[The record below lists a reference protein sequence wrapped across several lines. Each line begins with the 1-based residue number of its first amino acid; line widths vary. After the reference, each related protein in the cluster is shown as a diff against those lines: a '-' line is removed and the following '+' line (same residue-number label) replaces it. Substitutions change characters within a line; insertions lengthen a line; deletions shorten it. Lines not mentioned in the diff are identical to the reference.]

1 MQSLSASR
9 IWMMSPIAI
18 SSAMRTD
25 CSHERNSMFRW
36 PGLGSINRGFYLRN
50 LRFLT
55 DFCCRYYV
63 IFTWRDL
70 GGYNLKLK
78 FDNVFSRSLVSKRS
92 FGITRSFKKFVDCM
106 RMSNFVFGFD
116 PDYWSGNDS
125 DKMKVL
131 RKAISENF
139 KKDIKKRRFVFGN
152 INQVLKDVF
161 SNCFLLKSTIICFS
175 A

>member
-1 MQSLSASR
+1 M
-9 IWMMSPIAI
+9 
-18 SSAMRTD
+18 
-25 CSHERNSMFRW
+25 
-36 PGLGSINRGFYLRN
+36 
-50 LRFLT
+50 
-55 DFCCRYYV
+55 
-63 IFTWRDL
+63 

-78 FDNVFSRSLVSKRS
+78 FDNVFSRSLVSKRF

-116 PDYWSGNDS
+116 PDYYDS
-125 DKMKVL
+125 DEMKVL
-131 RKAISENF
+131 RKTISENF

-152 INQVLKDVF
+152 VNQLLKDVF